1 MAYASS
7 APIFAFT
14 TESGW
19 SGDDCEVA
27 YEAMSQRLTTMPR
40 AHQNED
46 FERAI
51 THVLL
56 YRTSPRRDGEVRP
69 IYTQIGCGT
78 AQFRLRSLLHDSVV
92 LPEKRLE
99 TDPTS
104 VLRIMYQFV
113 TCTIGVEPGY
123 AYDP

>member
-1 MAYASS
+1 MLPKADESCLKLS
-7 APIFAFT
+7 NTI
-14 TESGW
+14 ESGLKL
-19 SGDDCEVA
+19 SNQVYYVFC
-27 YEAMSQRLTTMPR
+27 
-40 AHQNED
+40 
-46 FERAI
+46 
-51 THVLL
+51 
-56 YRTSPRRDGEVRP
+56 P
-69 IYTQIGCGT
+69 INPVI
-78 AQFRLRSLLHDSVV
+78 QFRLRSLLHDSVV